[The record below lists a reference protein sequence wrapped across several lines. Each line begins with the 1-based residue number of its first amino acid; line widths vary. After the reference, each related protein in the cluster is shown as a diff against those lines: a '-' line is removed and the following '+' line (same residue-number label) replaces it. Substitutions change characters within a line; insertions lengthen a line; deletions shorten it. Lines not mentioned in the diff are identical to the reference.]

1 MLMVRYQRRKAPVR
15 SGRTVKSSM
24 PEEIMKG
31 ALKLRPYFKSKTRGA
46 SRTIPFVRRKRKQQV
61 PVSGERAKVTMVTG
75 NTIAPAV
82 LDRRLVRAS
91 REQAVFRFR
100 GVKTFDDNGYFW
112 CNNFTWTNS
121 GVRNLPVYAV
131 LLNGAN
137 QGTNTLQ
144 PMRRL
149 FVNSTG
155 VDDGRLSW
163 WNTTGLLSNGALSQN
178 LESVYSSYPSLNIG
192 QRAFLESVHV
202 KMNLWGSKQKAHR
215 WLIQVVKILDDEVSP
230 FHTATSSFVGTK
242 SQQCYEEMLK
252 EFTYNPLSRLDW
264 RTSKK
269 IKVLK
274 SFERILQPTQTTE
287 VDTDPKVVTLDWYM
301 KWNRIV
307 NFDNVNID
315 VETSGLRMID
325 DANLVGNGEPNN
337 SGQAAYS
344 THPRPKEQIV
354 LLIRASDYTNP
365 TYTLEGDAA
374 NNNVHP
380 SFDIEMKSKFL
391 ELD

>member
-1 MLMVRYQRRKAPVR
+1 MKSSFPREIMRNAAMTAYQQAAEAAGRTKVRSKARRMPYVPVVNRRK
-15 SGRTVKSSM
+15 K
-24 PEEIMKG
+24 
-31 ALKLRPYFKSKTRGA
+31 
-46 SRTIPFVRRKRKQQV
+46 KQSDV
-61 PVSGERAKVTMVTG
+61 PASGERSKYKLVTG
-75 NTIAPAV
+75 STISAAA

-100 GVKTFDDNGYFW
+100 GVKNFDDSGYLW

-121 GVRNLPVYAV
+121 GVRYLPVYAV
-131 LLNGAN
+131 LLNGVN
-137 QGTNTLQ
+137 QGTSTLQ

-155 VDDGRLSW
+155 ADDGRLSW
-163 WNTTGLLSNGALSQN
+163 WNTTGLLSDGNTSQN
-178 LESVYSSYPSLNIG
+178 LESMYSSYPNLNIG
-192 QRAFLESVHV
+192 QRALLESVHV

-215 WLIQVVKILDDEVSP
+215 WLIQVVKVLDDEVSP
-230 FHTATSSFVGTK
+230 FHTATSSFVGTR
-242 SQQCYEEMLK
+242 SQQTWEEMLK
-252 EFTYNPLSRLDW
+252 EFTYNPISKLDW

-287 VDTDPKVVTLDWYM
+287 VDTDPKVCTLDWYM
-301 KWNRIV
+301 RFNRITHFDGV
-307 NFDNVNID
+307 NVD
-315 VETSGLRMID
+315 VETTGFRMHD
-325 DANLVGNGEPNN
+325 DSVLTGNGERNN

-344 THPRPKEQIV
+344 THPKPKEQII
-354 LLIRASDYTNP
+354 LLIRASDYANP
-365 TYTLEGDAA
+365 TYATEAEAA

-380 SFDIEMKSKFL
+380 SFDIEMKSKFI